1 MCTFCDVTISDVRAA
16 GFLAVYLKYLK
27 HEAVKNDFVKGV
39 PILTAA
45 SDIMNENDAS
55 IAGNRLDVE
64 YMIRGIEEA
73 IQSPSGQSHGWFAF
87 ELGKSML
94 LTFIFF
100 KKEILQSSFLL
111 RFFSFYSF
119 ERSYSYIGFFFTK
132 VFNILFLAVIG
143 NLAIFD
149 SNKKQLV
156 KYGVLPPLVKLA
168 KQPEEIEQ
176 ISKTYI

>member
-27 HEAVKNDFVKGV
+27 HEAVKDEFVKGV

-55 IAGNRLDVE
+55 ITGNRRDVE

-73 IQSPSGQSHGWFAF
+73 IQSPSGQSRCWFAF

-94 LTFIFF
+94 LTLHFLVFILLKKLYLRWIFF
-100 KKEILQSSFLL
+100 NLSVQYILSCSHWK
-111 RFFSFYSF
+111 FSHF
-119 ERSYSYIGFFFTK
+119 
-132 VFNILFLAVIG
+132 
-143 NLAIFD
+143 
-149 SNKKQLV
+149 
-156 KYGVLPPLVKLA
+156 
-168 KQPEEIEQ
+168 
-176 ISKTYI
+176 

>member
-27 HEAVKNDFVKGV
+27 HEAVKDEFVKGV

-55 IAGNRLDVE
+55 IAGNLRDVE
-64 YMIRGIEEA
+64 YMIHGIEEA

-94 LTFIFF
+94 LTLHFFLVFILLKEAILTLDFF
-100 KKEILQSSFLL
+100 LLKCSIYNFLQSL
-111 RFFSFYSF
+111 
-119 ERSYSYIGFFFTK
+119 
-132 VFNILFLAVIG
+132 
-143 NLAIFD
+143 
-149 SNKKQLV
+149 
-156 KYGVLPPLVKLA
+156 
-168 KQPEEIEQ
+168 EI
-176 ISKTYI
+176 